1 MRISDWCSDDCSSD
15 LIDAVLAKANSG
27 RVALIYLES
36 PANPTNALVD
46 VEAVR
51 ASRDA
56 IWGNSEEK
64 PPIAID
70 NTFLGPLWQKPLQHG
85 AEIVV
90 YSLTKYAGGHSDL
103 VAGGV
108 LGTKKHMDVIRA
120 MRKTIGKIGR

>member
-1 MRISDWCSDDCSSD
+1 MIR
-15 LIDAVLAKANSG
+15 
-27 RVALIYLES
+27 R
-36 PANPTNALVD
+36 
-46 VEAVR
+46 
-51 ASRDA
+51 
-56 IWGNSEEK
+56 
-64 PPIAID
+64 PPRSTRTDTLFPYTTLFRSIAID

-120 MRKTIGKIGR
+120 MRNTIGTITDPNTAWMLLRSLETLELRMTRAGANAAKDRKSTRLNSSH

>member
-1 MRISDWCSDDCSSD
+1 MIR
-15 LIDAVLAKANSG
+15 
-27 RVALIYLES
+27 R
-36 PANPTNALVD
+36 
-46 VEAVR
+46 
-51 ASRDA
+51 
-56 IWGNSEEK
+56 
-64 PPIAID
+64 PPRSTRTDTLFPYTTLFRSIAID

-120 MRKTIGKIGR
+120 MRHTIGTITAPNTALMLLSSMETLQLTMTPARENDAKGCEVLREHTNKRPSR